1 MSIRNFQDTFNKQ
14 ISNKM
19 KGGGRVVSYVS
30 AKSYFSHHLEKDS
43 ILEKVQKPYNHG
55 HDISTLNDIVPNT
68 LLPQMKRSVVIGNDN
83 GVFEMPHKLPS
94 NLRLRIL
101 EN

>member
-1 MSIRNFQDTFNKQ
+1 MILKVFKVFMKVMLC
-14 ISNKM
+14 KA

-68 LLPQMKRSVVIGNDN
+68 LFPQMKRSVVIGNDN